1 MPLVPPHPRGW
12 SPPPV
17 VEGVSQSGSPAP
29 AGMVPVPVA
38 DRTGQGGFPRT
49 RGDGP
54 LAGVYLRYVGV
65 VPPHPRGWSRLHRR
79 LPQRGPGSPAPAGMV
94 PDLSPLA
101 RRSRRFPRTRGDGP
115 DETALAGHR
124 AGVPPYPRGW
134 SRKGSGCARH
144 YPGSPAPA
152 GMVPGWIGSVDLGPR
167 FPRTR
172 GDGPGAVHVG
182 DNGGA
187 VPPHP
192 RGWSLLAELR
202 TTLNRG
208 SPAPAGMVPSSPLI
222 DTGYVR
228 FPRTRGDGP
237 TTRLPRYVGI
247 VVPPHPRG
255 WSPYL
260 RSAFRSPPGSPAPAG
275 MVPSRCSTKASPRW
289 FPRTRGD
296 GPGGAGRGP
305 GGVEVPPHPR
315 GWSLK
320 SNPPCARLHGS
331 PAPAGMVPGLCLG
344 CQEFRR
350 FPRTRGDGP

>member
-1 MPLVPPHPRGW
+1 MNG
-12 SPPPV
+12 PV
-17 VEGVSQSGSPAP
+17 
-29 AGMVPVPVA
+29 
-38 DRTGQGGFPRT
+38 
-49 RGDGP
+49 
-54 LAGVYLRYVGV
+54 
-65 VPPHPRGWSRLHRR
+65 
-79 LPQRGPGSPAPAGMV
+79 
-94 PDLSPLA
+94 
-101 RRSRRFPRTRGDGP
+101 
-115 DETALAGHR
+115 
-124 AGVPPYPRGW
+124 
-134 SRKGSGCARH
+134 
-144 YPGSPAPA
+144 GSPAPA

-315 GWSLK
+315 GWSLAYAWAVK
-320 SNPPCARLHGS
+320 NFVGSPAPAGMVPEHGTRPQGHSWFPRTRGDGPAESAAARLAAMVPPHPRGWSLVDADVAGQRHGS
-331 PAPAGMVPGLCLG
+331 PAPAGMVPSASPSAILHS
-344 CQEFRR
+344 R
-350 FPRTRGDGP
+350 FPRTRGDGPASRSSPASPARVPPHPRGWSPDRGWRDVL